1 MPILSSDK
9 WFLRKHEDKSV
20 FGPVAFSKLVEWARG
35 AQIAPQDA
43 VSEDGINWNKAP
55 MIPEM
60 GMDWL
65 VQTGEQSYYGPTTPN
80 AIMEFYTLGEINQH
94 TVVINCKTA
103 KVFRLGEAEFFP
115 STADDPMES
124 EGPGKG
130 SLRSALQKRVRELEA
145 ELLEKQR
152 ALLFAEDKVR
162 RLEKKLAEL
171 EQI

>member
-9 WFLRKHEDKSV
+9 WLLRKHEDKSI
-20 FGPVAFSKLVEWARG
+20 FGPVPFSKLVEWARG

-43 VSEDGINWNKAP
+43 ISEDGVNWIKAP
-55 MIPEM
+55 MSPEM

-65 VQTGEQSYYGPTTPN
+65 VQTGEQSYYGPTTPP

-94 TVVINCKTA
+94 TIVINCKTA
-103 KVFRLGEAEFFP
+103 EICRLGEAEFFP
-115 STADDPMES
+115 SSEDDHAEA

-130 SLRSALQKRVRELEA
+130 SLRATLQKRVRELEA

-171 EQI
+171 EKA